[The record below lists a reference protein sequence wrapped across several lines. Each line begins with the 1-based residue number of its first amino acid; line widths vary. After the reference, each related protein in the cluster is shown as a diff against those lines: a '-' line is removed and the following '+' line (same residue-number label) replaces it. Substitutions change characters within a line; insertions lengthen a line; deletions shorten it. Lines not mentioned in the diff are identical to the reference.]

1 MSPAATQSRILLGL
15 ILVSYVLI
23 AGLYAA
29 FTPAWQAPDEPA
41 HYNYIRTLAEKGQ
54 IPILLPGDY
63 DQAYLE
69 AIKARRF
76 PVDMSVD
83 PIRYESHQPPLYYAL
98 AVPVYWLTGGRLLA
112 LRLFSVALGVG
123 LLWTI
128 YRLLR
133 IALPGREGLA
143 LGGTAFAAFLP
154 QHVAMSAAVNN
165 DILGEWI
172 LAGCAALSLAYLR
185 GGEHWRRDRQLL
197 LGLALLIGLG
207 FLTKTTAYLAWP
219 LALLAILWRG
229 ASDGRDWA
237 RRLALGLGPGML
249 LGLPWWIRNWLVYG
263 PGDILGLRRHDF
275 VVVGQPRT
283 NDWLAQMGLVELLR
297 QAALT
302 TFRSF
307 WGQFGWM
314 GVLMDSRVYLALAIL
329 SVTVAMGCLV
339 ATWEALGPGRRL
351 SPHVNPRAARE
362 LARGEQRYDDEGSLA
377 TAAGEEDAQ
386 RRGIAWMLV
395 WLLLTLST
403 YVWYNLTF
411 VQHQGRYLFPALPVW
426 GLCFA
431 VGLDRVLR
439 PRLGRWMAGL
449 LLATTLGY
457 LVFGLLRGHVSRWTV
472 ALGGGAGIALG
483 FVGLTPARWRAG
495 YLALVYLGMAALD
508 LLALF
513 RFIMPQLR
521 P

>member
-1 MSPAATQSRILLGL
+1 MPPAAARSRILLGL
-15 ILVSYVLI
+15 ILVSYVVI

-41 HYNYIRTLAEKGQ
+41 HYNYIRDLAEKGQ
-54 IPILLPGDY
+54 IPILQPGEY
-63 DQAYLE
+63 DQGYLE
-69 AIKARRF
+69 EIKARRF
-76 PVDMSVD
+76 PADMSVD
-83 PIRYESHQPPLYYAL
+83 PIRYESHQPPLYYVL
-98 AVPVYWLTGGRLLA
+98 AMPVYRLAGGRLIA

-128 YRLLR
+128 YRLLC

-172 LAGCAALSLAYLR
+172 LAGCMALSLAYLR
-185 GGEHWRRDRQLL
+185 SEGDWRRDRRLL

-237 RRLALGLGPGML
+237 RRLALGLGPGAL
-249 LGLPWWIRNWLVYG
+249 LGLPWWTRNWLVYG
-263 PGDILGLRRHDF
+263 PGDILGLRRHDL

-283 NDWLAQMGLVELLR
+283 GDWLAQMGLVELLR
-297 QAALT
+297 QAGVT

-314 GVLMDSRVYLALAIL
+314 GVLMDSRIYLALAIL
-329 SVTVAMGCLV
+329 SAMVAVGCLL
-339 ATWEALGPGRRL
+339 AAWEALQPGRRL
-351 SPHVNPRAARE
+351 APHKEPGLAESLTGFPQRLSAEETLLTSGERIAQKRAMT
-362 LARGEQRYDDEGSLA
+362 L
-377 TAAGEEDAQ
+377 
-386 RRGIAWMLV
+386 MLV
-395 WLLLTLST
+395 WLLLTIGT

-431 VGLDRVLR
+431 VGLDRALR
-439 PRLGRWMAGL
+439 PHFSRWMAGL
-449 LLATTLGY
+449 LLVATSGY
-457 LVFGLLRGHVSRWTV
+457 VVFGLLRGRVSQWTV

-483 FVGLTPARWRAG
+483 FVGLTSARWRAG

-513 RFIMPQLR
+513 GFIVPQLR

>member
-1 MSPAATQSRILLGL
+1 MSPAATWSRILLGL
-15 ILVSYVLI
+15 ILVGYVVI
-23 AGLYAA
+23 ASLYAV

-41 HYNYIRTLAEKGQ
+41 HYNYIRDLAEKGQ
-54 IPILLPGDY
+54 LPILQPGDY
-63 DQAYLE
+63 NQGYLE
-69 AIKARRF
+69 EIKARRF
-76 PVDMSVD
+76 PADMSVD
-83 PIRYESHQPPLYYAL
+83 PIRYESHQPPLYYVL
-98 AVPVYWLTGGRLLA
+98 AVPVYRLADGRLIA

-154 QHVAMSAAVNN
+154 QHIAMSAAVNN

-185 GGEHWRRDRQLL
+185 SKGDWRRDRWLL
-197 LGLALLIGLG
+197 LGLALLTGLG

-219 LALLAILWRG
+219 LVFLAILWRG

-237 RRLALGLGPGML
+237 RRLALGLGPGIL
-249 LGLPWWIRNWLVYG
+249 LGLPWWVRNWLVYG
-263 PGDILGLRRHDF
+263 PGDILGLRQHNL

-283 NDWLAQMGLVELLR
+283 SEWLAQMGSVELLR
-297 QAALT
+297 QAGVT

-314 GVLMDSRVYLALAIL
+314 GVLMDSRIYLALAIL
-329 SVTVAMGCLV
+329 SAVIAVGCLV
-339 ATWEALGPGRRL
+339 AVWEVLQPGRRPG
-351 SPHVNPRAARE
+351 PHVRPRAIE
-362 LARGEQRYDDEGSLA
+362 SLERGEQHHSDESSPATMINEGS
-377 TAAGEEDAQ
+377 AQ
-386 RRGIAWMLV
+386 RQVIAWMLV
-395 WLLLTLST
+395 WLLLTIGA

-431 VGLDRVLR
+431 VGLDRVLQ
-439 PRLGRWMAGL
+439 PRLSQWMAGL
-449 LLATTLGY
+449 LLIATLGY
-457 LVFGLLRGHVSRWTV
+457 LVFGLSRGHVSRWTA

-483 FVGLTPARWRAG
+483 FVGLTPARWRG
-495 YLALVYLGMAALD
+495 VYLALVYLGMAALD

-513 RFIMPQLR
+513 GFIVPQLR